1 MRLRATDISTRRL
14 GDETIVLNLPTSHYY
29 TISGVG
35 SRLVELLGEE
45 TSFEELVGAIVTEY
59 EVAPTDARRDIA
71 AFIER
76 LRTAE
81 LLT

>member
-14 GDETIVLNLPTSHYY
+14 GDETIVLNLPTSRYY

-35 SRLVELLGEE
+35 MRLVELLGAE
-45 TSFEELVGAIVTEY
+45 TSLEELVSVIVTEY
-59 EVAPTDARRDIA
+59 EVDPSHARRDVT
-71 AFIER
+71 AFVER